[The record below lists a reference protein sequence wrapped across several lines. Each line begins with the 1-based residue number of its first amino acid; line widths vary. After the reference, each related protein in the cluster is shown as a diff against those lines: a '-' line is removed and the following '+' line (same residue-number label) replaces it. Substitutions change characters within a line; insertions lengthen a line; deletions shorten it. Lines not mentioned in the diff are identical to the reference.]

1 MNLIKK
7 LQPFNPAAALIAIF
21 IAVFSAVL
29 IFNKIGSLPPELP
42 LWFSKDWGAQ
52 RLARPDWL
60 WLIPSLI
67 ILVFL
72 VNQLIARLLYSA
84 SLIRIITWSSVV
96 FGIIISY
103 SLIRVLIL
111 AT

>member
-1 MNLIKK
+1 ME
-7 LQPFNPAAALIAIF
+7 
-21 IAVFSAVL
+21 
-29 IFNKIGSLPPELP
+29 SLPPELP
-42 LWFSKDWGAQ
+42 LWFSKSWGAQ

-67 ILVFL
+67 VLVFL
-72 VNQLIARLLYSA
+72 VNQLMARLLYSA
-84 SLIRIITWSSVV
+84 GLIKIITWSSVV